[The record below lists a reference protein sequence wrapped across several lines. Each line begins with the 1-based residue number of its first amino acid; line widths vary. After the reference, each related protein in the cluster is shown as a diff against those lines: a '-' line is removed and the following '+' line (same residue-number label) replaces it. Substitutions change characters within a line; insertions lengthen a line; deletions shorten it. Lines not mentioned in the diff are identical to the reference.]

1 MRVGFLQQALAL
13 LGLAYFY
20 GALLGAA
27 GLAWDTLFRDGPP
40 RWAWWQYLLAPLVI
54 GLFAIGVEWL
64 VQKVQESTG
73 FGAQGLPRAKH
84 ALHLVILFVVL
95 ALLIIGPAV
104 YKVANS

>member
-1 MRVGFLQQALAL
+1 VRVGFFPRALVL

-27 GLAWDTLFRDGPP
+27 GLAWETLFRDGPP
-40 RWAWWQYLLAPLVI
+40 RWAWWQYLLAPLGI
-54 GLFAIGVEWL
+54 GSFAIGAEWL
-64 VQKVQESTG
+64 VQKVQDSTG
-73 FGAQGLPRAKH
+73 FGAQGLPQSKH